1 MAHRRLKAIRLAR
14 IAGFPR
20 IIPFTPKFLGDVRW
34 TGLPGRCWLGA
45 ALLLAFS
52 VALLPA
58 AVATTKKPP
67 PRPIN
72 INSAN
77 STELQQV
84 PGIGPATAD
93 KILQM
98 RKSYGAFKSVDDL
111 LAIRGIG
118 KKRLDKMRKYL
129 VAGQSPAPAKP
140 VAAKSVIRS
149 RPAAKNSSLPD
160 KTAVSVK
167 SPAKPT
173 ASDKPPAAGEEADAD
188 SDEEPQR

>member
-1 MAHRRLKAIRLAR
+1 MAETRSGLLIFTMMLRRRAR
-14 IAGFPR
+14 IRRCLAAG
-20 IIPFTPKFLGDVRW
+20 
-34 TGLPGRCWLGA
+34 
-45 ALLLAFS
+45 LLLGLSTLF
-52 VALLPA
+52 LPLTQ
-58 AVATTKKPP
+58 ATTKKPP

-77 STELQQV
+77 STELQEV

-129 VAGQSPAPAKP
+129 VAGQVPAPAKP
-140 VAAKSVIRS
+140 VAAKSAIRS
-149 RPAAKNSSLPD
+149 HPAAKDPPMPD
-160 KTAVSVK
+160 KTAASAK
-167 SPAKPT
+167 SPVKP
-173 ASDKPPAAGEEADAD
+173 AAADKPPAASEDADAD

>member
-1 MAHRRLKAIRLAR
+1 MAHPSLRAIKVAR
-14 IAGFPR
+14 ISGVPR
-20 IIPFTPKFLGDVRW
+20 RFQFATKFVGGVRR
-34 TGLPGRCWLGA
+34 PGHPARRWLGA

-52 VALLPA
+52 EAFLPV

-98 RKSYGAFKSVDDL
+98 RKSYGAFESADDL

-129 VAGQSPAPAKP
+129 IAGQSPAPAKAL
-140 VAAKSVIRS
+140 AARSTIRS
-149 RPAAKNSSLPD
+149 RPAAKDSSTPD
-160 KTAVSVK
+160 KTAASAK
-167 SPAKPT
+167 SPVKPM
-173 ASDKPPAAGEEADAD
+173 ASDKPPGVGEDSD